1 MSISFFSQKL
11 VTNIPPR
18 NLITSILVIGITK
31 NAQIDL
37 YQSLCV
43 IKLQFYELKNKATFR
58 IYDREHIVLVIVFTN
73 CDSSERNPCDRDY
86 SYSLSG
92 GMLTAI

>member
-1 MSISFFSQKL
+1 MHKL
-11 VTNIPPR
+11 TFIK
-18 NLITSILVIGITK
+18 G
-31 NAQIDL
+31 
-37 YQSLCV
+37 LCV